1 MAKIPKR
8 VKFRNMH
15 GGRTRG
21 KATTGNK
28 LSFGEYGL
36 LALDPGYFTERQI
49 EAARVAVTHHLK
61 GKGKLW
67 IRVFP
72 DRPVS
77 KKPAE
82 TRMGKG
88 KGDLDHWTARILPGR
103 VILELTGVG
112 RDEAVEALRLASGKF
127 PLTTK
132 IITR

>member
-1 MAKIPKR
+1 MPLMPKR

-15 GGRTRG
+15 GGRTKG
-21 KATTGNK
+21 KATAGNK
-28 LSFGEYGL
+28 LTFGEYGL
-36 LALDPGYFTERQI
+36 IALKPGYLTERQI
-49 EAARVAVTHHLK
+49 EAARVAATHNLK

-88 KGDLDHWTARILPGR
+88 KGDLDHWTARVLPGR
-103 VILELTGVG
+103 VVLELTGV
-112 RDEAVEALRLASGKF
+112 DNNQAQEALRLAGHKF
-127 PLTTK
+127 SLP
-132 IITR
+132 TRFVCR

>member
-1 MAKIPKR
+1 MPLIPKR

-21 KATTGNK
+21 KATTGNT

-88 KGDLDHWTARILPGR
+88 KGDLDHWTCRILPGR